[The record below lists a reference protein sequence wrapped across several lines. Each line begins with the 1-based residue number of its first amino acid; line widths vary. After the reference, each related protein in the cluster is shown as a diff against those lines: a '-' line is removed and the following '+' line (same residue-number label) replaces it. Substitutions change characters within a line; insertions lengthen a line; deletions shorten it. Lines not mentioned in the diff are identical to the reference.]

1 MWERETCNT
10 DMWFQQNYEN
20 LHDKETNTI
29 VPIVSVSYSHTQK
42 ILYGYCSQL
51 YLNIIYIIIVIVKN
65 SSNLPTGVLC
75 TPFYFT
81 KLNKFD
87 STT

>member
-65 SSNLPTGVLC
+65 PSKLAYWGVVYILL
-75 TPFYFT
+75 FY
-81 KLNKFD
+81 KVK
-87 STT
+87 